1 MTAITATTM
10 KIPTP
15 IPALKIPPT
24 TSQLVNER
32 ARPIINKP
40 DRIKFFILII
50 FFDLN
55 VSNFYMAK
63 VYI

>member
-24 TSQLVNER
+24 TSQLVNENNTKKS
-32 ARPIINKP
+32 INNLL
-40 DRIKFFILII
+40 ILFCISYK
-50 FFDLN
+50 LN
-55 VSNFYMAK
+55 CYN
-63 VYI
+63 